1 MQSWINR
8 LHRAEDALLVVLLST
23 MIVLAGTQII
33 LRNFL
38 DSGFVWIDP
47 LLRVLVLWLGLL
59 GASVT
64 CRAGQRLDLHC
75 DRLVWTELDQD
86 GLCRWPGLFV
96 GNTSLDAGSYR
107 PGRVW
112 IDWLALFYK
121 ISWLGAVVCSP
132 FKACPETGT
141 MSFAAPILLLL
152 AILRTPLFVVIG
164 LSAMLGF
171 HSLDV
176 DLSVISIEVY
186 RLAEMPVLLAI
197 PLFTFAGYLLGE
209 GKASTRLVN
218 LTNSLLGWMPGG
230 LAIVAIFACA
240 LFTAFTGASGIT
252 IVALG
257 GLLYPA
263 LKQAGYLDNFNLG
276 LLTSS
281 GSLGLLFAPSLPLI
295 LYGVVAQQMDLDQP
309 VSITDL
315 FLAGV
320 FPGLLMLVML
330 ALYSMMQPR
339 DRSRREP
346 FNRQVAIAAIL
357 DAKWEI
363 PLPLLVLGGIYGG
376 YFAVSEAAA
385 VTAVYV
391 LIVEV
396 FIIREIKISGLPAIM
411 RESMM
416 LVGGI
421 MIIVGVSLAS
431 TNYLIDAEVPT
442 RLFAFIQSH
451 IDEKLTFLILLN
463 LFLLVLGMM
472 LDIFSA
478 IVIIVPIILPIAV
491 GYGIHPVHLGII
503 FLANMQLGYFTPPVG
518 MNLFI
523 ASYRFNKPVMTL
535 YVATIPFFVVL
546 LVAVLI
552 ITYWPTLSLVLLAD

>member
-1 MQSWINR
+1 
-8 LHRAEDALLVVLLST
+8 
-23 MIVLAGTQII
+23 
-33 LRNFL
+33 
-38 DSGFVWIDP
+38 
-47 LLRVLVLWLGLL
+47 
-59 GASVT
+59 
-64 CRAGQRLDLHC
+64 
-75 DRLVWTELDQD
+75 
-86 GLCRWPGLFV
+86 
-96 GNTSLDAGSYR
+96 
-107 PGRVW
+107 
-112 IDWLALFYK
+112 
-121 ISWLGAVVCSP
+121 
-132 FKACPETGT
+132 

-152 AILRTPLFVVIG
+152 ALLRTPLFVVIA

-171 HSLDV
+171 YSQEV
-176 DLSVISIEVY
+176 PLSVISIEVY

-209 GKASTRLVN
+209 GHASTRLVN
-218 LTNSLLGWMPGG
+218 LSNSLLGWMPGG

-263 LKQAGYLDNFNLG
+263 LKEAGYMENFNLG

-309 VSITDL
+309 VSIGDL
-315 FLAGV
+315 FLAGI

-339 DRSRREP
+339 AHKRRES
-346 FNRQVAIAAIL
+346 FDAATAMAAIRA
-357 DAKWEI
+357 AKWEI
-363 PLPLLVLGGIYGG
+363 PLPFLVLGGIYGG

-385 VTAVYV
+385 VTAIYV
-391 LIVEV
+391 LVVEV
-396 FIIREIKISGLPAIM
+396 LIIREIKLSALPNIM

-421 MIIVGVSLAS
+421 LIIIGASLAS

-442 RLFAFIQSH
+442 RMFAFIQSH

-463 LFLLVLGMM
+463 IFLLVLGMM

-478 IVIIVPIILPIAV
+478 IVLIVPIILPIAV

-535 YVATIPFFVVL
+535 YIATIPFFLVL
-546 LVAVLI
+546 LVAVLV
-552 ITYWPTLSLVLLAD
+552 ITYWPALSLALLPG

>member
-1 MQSWINR
+1 M
-8 LHRAEDALLVVLLST
+8 
-23 MIVLAGTQII
+23 
-33 LRNFL
+33 
-38 DSGFVWIDP
+38 
-47 LLRVLVLWLGLL
+47 
-59 GASVT
+59 
-64 CRAGQRLDLHC
+64 
-75 DRLVWTELDQD
+75 
-86 GLCRWPGLFV
+86 
-96 GNTSLDAGSYR
+96 SL
-107 PGRVW
+107 
-112 IDWLALFYK
+112 
-121 ISWLGAVVCSP
+121 
-132 FKACPETGT
+132 
-141 MSFAAPILLLL
+141 AAPLLLLL
-152 AILRTPLFVVIG
+152 AILRTPLFVIIA

-171 HSLDV
+171 YSQEV

-209 GKASTRLVN
+209 GNASTRLVN
-218 LTNSLLGWMPGG
+218 LTNSLLGWVPGG
-230 LAIVAIFACA
+230 LAIVAIFVCA

-263 LKQAGYLDNFNLG
+263 LKQAGYLENFNLG

-309 VSITDL
+309 VSVSDL
-315 FLAGV
+315 FLAGI

-330 ALYSMMQPR
+330 SLYAMLQPR
-339 DRSRREP
+339 DKSRREAFDP
-346 FNRQVAIAAIL
+346 QVALAAVL
-357 DAKWEI
+357 AAKWEI
-363 PLPLLVLGGIYGG
+363 PLPFLVLGGIYGG

-391 LIVEV
+391 LVVEV
-396 FIIREIKISGLPAIM
+396 LIIREIKISALPDIM
-411 RESMM
+411 RDAMM

-421 MIIVGVSLAS
+421 MIIIGVSLAS
-431 TNYLIDAEVPT
+431 TNYLIDAEVPN
-442 RLFAFIQSH
+442 RMFEFIQSH

-478 IVIIVPIILPIAV
+478 IVIIVPIMLPIAV

-523 ASYRFNKPVMTL
+523 ASYRFEKPVMTL
-535 YVATIPFFVVL
+535 YLATIPFFVVL
-546 LVAVLI
+546 LIAVLI
-552 ITYWPTLSLVLLAD
+552 ITYWPALSLALLTD